1 MAEFTGPLAERLLQL
16 PVQHREALSWFLDQ
30 AGSEQP
36 WPAPIQTPAG
46 ETLLATRPK
55 GIYKPAWSEYALSVR
70 QSLGGPYPDREPELR
85 SDGTWLFSYF
95 QENELPT
102 ERDDEYTNR
111 GMLACWRDGV
121 PVGVM
126 RQVQKNPGSRY
137 KILGL
142 AIIAGWDGGY
152 FFLEGFAPNGLARPR
167 GPAGELEAI
176 AKSEEKQQ
184 ESAGTFDP
192 IGVIDARERV
202 MAQIVRRRGQ
212 PEFRRQLLA
221 AYGGRCAISGCDAIE
236 ALEAAHITPF
246 RGKDTNRADNG
257 ILLRADL
264 HTLFDLGLLAINA
277 SELTVLLAPA
287 LAIGAYAILRGKK
300 IQIPGEANLRPSA
313 AALKAHRD
321 WSGL

>member
-1 MAEFTGPLAERLLQL
+1 MAELTGPLPERLLQL
-16 PVQHREALSWFLDQ
+16 PEQHRAALSWFLDR

-36 WPAPIQTPAG
+36 WPAPIQTAAG

-70 QSLGGPYPDREPELR
+70 QSLGGSYPDREPELR

-95 QENELPT
+95 QENESPT

-111 GMLACWRDGV
+111 GMIACWRDGV

-152 FFLEGFAPNGLARPR
+152 FFLEGFASNGLARPR

-176 AKSEEKQQ
+176 AKAEEKQQ
-184 ESAGTFDP
+184 DSAGIFDP
-192 IGVIDARERV
+192 TGVIDARERV
-202 MAQIVRRRGQ
+202 LAQIVRRRGQ

-246 RGKDTNRADNG
+246 RGSDTNRADNG

-277 SELTVLLAPA
+277 AELTLLLSPA
-287 LAIGAYAILRGKK
+287 LTRGAYADLGGKK
-300 IQIPGEANLRPSA
+300 IRIPNDEHLQPST
-313 AALKAHRD
+313 AALQAHRD
-321 WSGL
+321 WTGL